1 MVTHTTTVHHEHEA
15 HVLRKP
21 HRGTSISVG
30 LLLIV
35 CSLATLSSVA
45 PLGSLLE
52 SPVDLAQLAAN
63 DNAVVLTALIEFV
76 AAASCAGIAIA
87 LYPVLRHY
95 GPALAL
101 GAAAARVVEAALI
114 MVSTLSLLALLS
126 LAQESVEAAP
136 TDTAATDAS
145 VQVLLAVREWVPNF
159 MILLPFLLGAGLYYV
174 LMYRSRIVPRWL
186 SVWGLLAVGL
196 SLVATVYSGFTQDF
210 GLATFSTAL
219 NAPIG
224 LQEMALA
231 VWLIAKG
238 FNREQMLPPAQNR
251 P

>member
-1 MVTHTTTVHHEHEA
+1 
-15 HVLRKP
+15 
-21 HRGTSISVG
+21 
-30 LLLIV
+30 
-35 CSLATLSSVA
+35 
-45 PLGSLLE
+45 
-52 SPVDLAQLAAN
+52 
-63 DNAVVLTALIEFV
+63 
-76 AAASCAGIAIA
+76 
-87 LYPVLRHY
+87 
-95 GPALAL
+95 
-101 GAAAARVVEAALI
+101 VEAA
-114 MVSTLSLLALLS
+114 A
-126 LAQESVEAAP
+126 

-174 LMYRSRIVPRWL
+174 LTYRSRIVPRWL

-238 FNREQMLPPAQNR
+238 FNREPMLPPAQNR
-251 P
+251 A